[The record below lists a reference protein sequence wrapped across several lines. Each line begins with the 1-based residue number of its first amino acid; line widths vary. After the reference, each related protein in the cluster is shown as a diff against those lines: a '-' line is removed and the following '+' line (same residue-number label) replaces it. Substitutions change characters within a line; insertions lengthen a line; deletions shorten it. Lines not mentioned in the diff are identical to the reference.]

1 MIFLI
6 KKLPSPETLDLS
18 LKKKKKNSPRIGEKH
33 QASNIPDSS
42 KQTSMALAAEKNNS
56 KSNNNPLLI

>member
-18 LKKKKKNSPRIGEKH
+18 LKKKKKKDSPRIGEKH

-56 KSNNNPLLI
+56 KSNTTHY

>member
-18 LKKKKKNSPRIGEKH
+18 LKKKKKDSPRIGEKH

-42 KQTSMALAAEKNNS
+42 KQTSMALAAEKKNS
-56 KSNNNPLLI
+56 KSNTTHY

>member
-18 LKKKKKNSPRIGEKH
+18 LKKKKKYSPRIGEKH

>member
-18 LKKKKKNSPRIGEKH
+18 LKKKKKDSPRIGEKH

-42 KQTSMALAAEKNNS
+42 KQTSTALAAEKNNS
-56 KSNNNPLLI
+56 KSNTTHY

>member
-18 LKKKKKNSPRIGEKH
+18 LKKKKKDSPRIGEKH

-56 KSNNNPLLI
+56 KSNTTHY

>member
-18 LKKKKKNSPRIGEKH
+18 LKKKKKKNSPRIGEKH

-56 KSNNNPLLI
+56 KSNTTHY

>member
-18 LKKKKKNSPRIGEKH
+18 LKKKKKDSPRIGEKH

>member
-18 LKKKKKNSPRIGEKH
+18 LKKKKKDSPRIGEKH
-33 QASNIPDSS
+33 QASNIPDSR
-42 KQTSMALAAEKNNS
+42 KQTSKALAAEKNNS
-56 KSNNNPLLI
+56 KSNTTHY

>member
-56 KSNNNPLLI
+56 KSNTTHY